1 MAIYV
6 PIVMYV
12 LGLFIDVVQELHVHD
27 MLDINIT
34 IIGRKYRTK
43 IYDKR
48 DDYNFRIVNF
58 PYMNSNIPIK
68 PAYGIYISQ
77 LGRICEEYS
86 AFMDRNRMI
95 TDRLIKQGFCYS
107 KLCKTFKKFSRK
119 HRTIFNRQHI
129 DEGICRPLCIIRKLS
144 KNITMNKC
152 RHMSTLPRCT

>member
-1 MAIYV
+1 
-6 PIVMYV
+6 
-12 LGLFIDVVQELHVHD
+12 
-27 MLDINIT
+27 MLSYLYINIT

-77 LGRICEEYS
+77 LVRIGRICEEYS

-95 TDRLIKQGFCYS
+95 TDRLIKQGFRYS
-107 KLCKTFKKFSRK
+107 KLCKTFKKFSRN
-119 HRTIFNRQHI
+119 HRTIFNRYGVSVRQHI
-129 DEGICRPLCIIRKLS
+129 DEGICRSLCIIS
-144 KNITMNKC
+144 
-152 RHMSTLPRCT
+152 